1 MGGASERGVER
12 FDRDEAC
19 FGSGVSVTES
29 RSGVVLLACAERG
42 G

>member
-12 FDRDEAC
+12 FDRDEAG

-29 RSGVVLLACAERG
+29 SSGVALLACAGRG